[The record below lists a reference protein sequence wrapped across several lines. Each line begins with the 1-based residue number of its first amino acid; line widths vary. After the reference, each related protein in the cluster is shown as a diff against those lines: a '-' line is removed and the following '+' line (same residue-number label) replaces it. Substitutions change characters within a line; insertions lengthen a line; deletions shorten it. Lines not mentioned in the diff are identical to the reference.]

1 MNKKL
6 ILFSSLAVNLIFIA
20 SAIILLQ
27 THPRTEQTEE
37 PKKPEIQEEV
47 KTNIVMLGNSITYQ
61 GNWQEVL
68 NRDDV
73 FNGGKP
79 CWTTQQLS
87 WVIKNFIIPKNPV
100 VCFFTG
106 GINDYTLGIPTE
118 RIYQNCV
125 MVMDSIKDCGTNP
138 VWQTTLYQRG
148 NISTNTEID
157 KLNNKM
163 KAFCEKQ
170 NYDFVDLRPFLCKDG
185 DIMDE
190 YVKEDNTHL
199 KPAAYPQWAK
209 ALQPFIKK
217 YEL

>member
-6 ILFSSLAVNLIFIA
+6 ILFTSLAINVIFIT
-20 SAIILLQ
+20 SAVIIWQ
-27 THPRTEQTEE
+27 TRAKMEMAKETSE
-37 PKKPEIQEEV
+37 KPVMEEV

-68 NRDDV
+68 DRDDV

-79 CWTTQQLS
+79 GWTTQQLS
-87 WVIKNFIIPKNPV
+87 WVIKNFIIPKEPV

-125 MVMDSIKDCGTNP
+125 MVMDSVKNCGTHP

-148 NISTNTEID
+148 NLNTNREID
-157 KLNNKM
+157 KLNSKM
-163 KAFCEKQ
+163 KAFCEER
-170 NYDFVDLRPFLCKDG
+170 NYDFVDLRPFLCKEG
-185 DIMDE
+185 DILDE
-190 YVKEDNTHL
+190 YIQKDNTHL
-199 KPAAYPQWAK
+199 KPAAYPEWAK
-209 ALQPFIKK
+209 AIQPIIKK
-217 YEL
+217 YNL